1 MKTWQVVLLLAV
13 LAQAGGNM
21 CLSTGMRE
29 LSTPSQLG
37 GSAMVALLLRGLA
50 NPTIWLGIGLL
61 GIFFSLYIVV
71 LSWADLSVV
80 LPATALGYVI
90 NVACGA
96 YVLHEAVTPARWA
109 GALLIGLGI
118 CCVSQSGRRPAL
130 PGTTSG
136 DSCRPG

>member
-1 MKTWQVVLLLAV
+1 MKTSIVLILAIR
-13 LAQAGGNM
+13 AQAGGNV

-29 LSTPSQLG
+29 MSATNQLG
-37 GSAMVALLLRGLA
+37 GHEIVSLILRGLA
-50 NPTIWLGIGLL
+50 NPTIWLGMGLL
-61 GIFFSLYIVV
+61 GVFFGLYAAA

-109 GALLIGLGI
+109 GVLLIGLGI
-118 CCVSQSGRRPAL
+118 CCVSWSVRRPAL
-130 PGTTSG
+130 TGRTIG
-136 DSCRPG
+136 DP

>member
-1 MKTWQVVLLLAV
+1 MSTAAAAPRIAV
-13 LAQAGGNM
+13 RRVWIGAPAG
-21 CLSTGMRE
+21 T
-29 LSTPSQLG
+29 
-37 GSAMVALLLRGLA
+37 LA
-50 NPTIWLGIGLL
+50 NPTVWLGMGLL
-61 GIFFSLYIVV
+61 GVFFGLCAAT

-96 YVLHEAVTPARWA
+96 YVLHEAVPPARWA

-130 PGTTSG
+130 PGTTPG
-136 DSCRPG
+136 DPCRPG